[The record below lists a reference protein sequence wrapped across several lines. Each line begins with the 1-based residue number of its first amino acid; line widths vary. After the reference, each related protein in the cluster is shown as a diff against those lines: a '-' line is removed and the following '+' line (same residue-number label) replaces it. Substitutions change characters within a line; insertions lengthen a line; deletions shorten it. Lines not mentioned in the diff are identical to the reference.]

1 MDNAKRELTL
11 DELKK
16 QLSKIGEEY
25 SNLNEIIKKREVEE
39 EDRKRAQLALEKET
53 RKKEVDEALEKY
65 RDLLHTY
72 LEDYGSYSNIRMSDL
87 PWWAL

>member
-16 QLSKIGEEY
+16 QLSKLGEEY

-39 EDRKRAQLALEKET
+39 EDRKKAQLALEKET
-53 RKKEVDEALEKY
+53 RKNEVDEALEKY
-65 RDLLHTY
+65 IDLLHAY
-72 LEDYGSYSNIRMSDL
+72 LEDYGSYSNVCMSDL

>member
-39 EDRKRAQLALEKET
+39 EDRKKAKLALEKEN
-53 RKKEVDEALEKY
+53 RKKEVDDALKIY
-65 RDLLHTY
+65 QDLLNAY
-72 LEDYGSYSNIRMSDL
+72 LKDYGSYSNINMCEL